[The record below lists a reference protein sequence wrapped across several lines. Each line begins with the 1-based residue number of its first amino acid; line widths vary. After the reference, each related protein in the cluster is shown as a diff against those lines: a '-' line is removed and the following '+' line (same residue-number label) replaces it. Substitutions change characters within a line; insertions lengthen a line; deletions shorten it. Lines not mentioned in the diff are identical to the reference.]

1 MGSMESGRWKF
12 TGITESM
19 GIADSDMTEILL
31 KSAKYSEKVHWGWYT
46 RQESG
51 EGKNI
56 FW

>member
-56 FW
+56 CW